1 MKTKS
6 PFAITKGL
14 FDEIIKE
21 PFEWDNGDLIVPDRP
36 GIGTNLDEDKL
47 ENFRCKLSDLRK

>member
-1 MKTKS
+1 MSVMKYS
-6 PFAITKGL
+6 VF